1 MVLFLIEKCGFV
13 IWQFRLGT
21 TVNLLIDGIFT
32 KKAIYVL
39 YWLSILTSIR
49 RSRPWKRCSDTQG
62 QGSSQGK
69 LSTCGWREGN
79 SSKPK

>member
-13 IWQFRLGT
+13 VWQFRLGT
-21 TVNLLIDGIFT
+21 TVNLLIDGILT

-49 RSRPWKRCSDTQG
+49 RSSPWERCSDAQG

-69 LSTCGWREGN
+69 HSACGRREGS